1 MILDSRFSLLHS
13 TRYSALAAAV
23 VIGAALQA
31 VCVARSPIVAK
42 DTTGFIRIAQELA
55 VDPVNTF
62 RVEDQ
67 HPGYPTMILA
77 VFQMVEAGGG
87 ERPFDAWILAS
98 RLASNACGLLSIVF
112 LWLFAR
118 RLYDERVANITALL
132 SAAWPLLRTNAA
144 DGLSDTPHLML
155 CLAAAWLAAEGL
167 SRGRLSVLAMAAAVS
182 GLAYWTRP
190 EGLLV
195 GLAIAAALA
204 VSLIFRQRVMSRTRT
219 VAGLALVCLTL
230 ALVAGPYVFLA
241 GKITSKK
248 TPLSAPPTAHAV
260 AMATTEPTAGILAEP
275 GPHAARPDLSRPLMV
290 ALAAASGTLELGR
303 ELAHGLCYIGLLPL
317 ALGTFAASRPRP
329 TRGTAAWHL
338 LLLAGQAGLLVL
350 LFCLAG
356 YISHRHLLPL
366 VTLMLPTTA
375 AGVGMLAEG
384 LGSRLPALAGPSR
397 ARPVVIGL
405 LVIAMSPKC
414 IRPLHQIYAPIVE
427 AADWVREHAQPGDG
441 VLATSGYVRFYTQL
455 PGILLGCETPNLSIA
470 QHFAPDGV
478 AWPYMVLEVDER
490 TFDRRQLTASPA
502 RYRQVLELAAHPRKP
517 WAKVAV
523 FELCDRRHVV
533 VSSSAAART
542 R

>member
-1 MILDSRFSLLHS
+1 MPQSPPRH
-13 TRYSALAAAV
+13 SALAAAV
-23 VIGAALQA
+23 IIGAVLQA
-31 VCVARSPIVAK
+31 ICVTRSPIVAK

-55 VDPVNTF
+55 IDPVNTF
-62 RVEDQ
+62 RIEDQ
-67 HPGYPTMILA
+67 HPGYPAMVLA
-77 VFQMVEAGGG
+77 AYRVVEACGGNH
-87 ERPFDAWILAS
+87 PFDAWILAS

-118 RLYDERVANITALL
+118 RLYDEPVANVAALL
-132 SAAWPLLRTNAA
+132 GAAWPLLRTNAA

-155 CLAAAWLAAEGL
+155 YLTAAWLAAEGL
-167 SRGRLSVLAMAAAVS
+167 SRGRIVLLAMAAAVS
-182 GLAYWTRP
+182 GLAYWVRP

-204 VSLIFRQRVMSRTRT
+204 ISLVVRQRVMSRTRT
-219 VAGLALVCLTL
+219 VVGLALVCLML

-260 AMATTEPTAGILAEP
+260 AMATTEPTAGIIAEP
-275 GPHAARPDLSRPLMV
+275 GPHAARPDLSRPVM
-290 ALAAASGTLELGR
+290 AAHAVASGTLELGR
-303 ELAHGLCYIGLLPL
+303 ELAHGLCYVGLLPL
-317 ALGTFAASRPRP
+317 AIGTFAASRPRP

-338 LLLAGQAGLLVL
+338 LLLAGQAAVLVL
-350 LFCLAG
+350 LYCLAG

-366 VTLMLPTTA
+366 VSLILPTTA
-375 AGVGMLAEG
+375 AGVGILAER
-384 LGSRLPALAGPSR
+384 LASRLSAFAAPGRAQTVVAGAL
-397 ARPVVIGL
+397 VL
-405 LVIAMSPKC
+405 AMAPKC
-414 IRPLHQIYAPIVE
+414 ARPLHQIYAPIVE

-455 PGILLGCETPNLSIA
+455 PGILLGCETPNLPIA

-478 AWPYMVLEVDER
+478 AWPFMVLEIDER
-490 TFDRRQLTASPA
+490 KFDRRQLTALPA
-502 RYRQVLELAAHPRKP
+502 RYRQVMELAAHPRKP

-523 FELCDRRHVV
+523 FELCERTHQIA
-533 VSSSAAART
+533 SSPAPEPT